1 MAMGKQYV
9 FVYEYSNWELGE
21 LAISCLGR
29 NLPGPCNWTECIA
42 IAHIHY
48 PWSISE
54 NYTPTAVRPLRWHLP
69 SSVINFLKL

>member
-48 PWSISE
+48 P
-54 NYTPTAVRPLRWHLP
+54 
-69 SSVINFLKL
+69 